1 MITDSEIREQGYIY
15 FLAEAPELL
24 HQIEQELFSLSTDF
38 STAKVHNLM
47 RATHTIKGGAANVGL
62 EVISKVAHYLE
73 DIVKSLYN
81 PDVILDTQLQTLLVE
96 GYECLRLPLTAELT
110 GTKIDEQDVL
120 QRSANVFAKLQ
131 EKLGDAFTDSN
142 HIPTSAELGFDI
154 IQSIFETGVKQR
166 LETIATAL
174 QSTKDPQTLAEL
186 LRSQAEVFTG
196 LGESLN
202 LPGLREIAE
211 TILQAL
217 ETHPQEVFRIAE
229 AALANLQQAHN
240 DVLAGDRSHGG
251 TLSQALQQFTT
262 KTQPINKI
270 DLSVEIQ
277 ELYQFLTQ
285 NFQVKGKYLKPETA
299 KLYLQITYFL
309 LAWLEQE
316 FNIPS
321 PEINVSLIIAD
332 FPNINTPDNFP
343 DWLQKFWHFISDKE
357 DSYSLIL
364 YRQGVILTVILA
376 VARLQAQK
384 SNNQTAT
391 LELLSSRIK
400 AIGNE
405 YKQYPPINSQEKK
418 WFTSYKLQ
426 SLIQNSQIFIPLDIP
441 EHQDNFIKEIWQNDQ
456 RFKNTEAHNN
466 LEVDLTTE
474 NFAIKLPETPKNIQ
488 PDSITTTE
496 SQIIPSNQV
505 KPNLLS
511 HLPAS
516 SRQRTF
522 VRIDVE
528 DLQRLDYLVGELL
541 ISEQRYNL
549 QNEKL
554 KDVVKIL
561 LQQLNQHQDVFKPE
575 PQVRS
580 HPQPGD
586 ENMTFPT
593 PLHPYTLAP
602 IFKLD
607 ALTIEETLQL
617 QKTTDALNAV
627 LQQSQQMQH
636 KQQSLVLNVI
646 DQLVSARMLPLGYI
660 VERFPQMLQHLGQ
673 VYGKQVQLQL
683 TGTQV
688 LVDKAIAE
696 KLYDPLLHLL
706 RNAFDHGVEPP
717 EIRRQ
722 QGKPE
727 QGVIEICAYHRGS
740 QTVIEVRDD
749 GRGLNLQ
756 KIHIKAVQ
764 LGLLSADNTSIT
776 SNQLLEIL
784 FQPGFSTTD
793 QVNEI
798 SGRGIGLDIVR
809 SQLQAL
815 NGSVTVQSLPGQGTT
830 FILKIP
836 FSMTTEKLMLVQAG
850 GVTHALLLD
859 SIEKILIPTP
869 EQIKVFDGKQV
880 LYLQTEQDECMV
892 TLQQMAQLMP
902 YTNCNLEFSSPDSLS
917 SPVLLLH
924 CQQEI
929 LALVVDQI
937 IGEQELVIRPL
948 GTAIAPPKYVYGCTN
963 LADGTLVLVV
973 DGTLL
978 TQTQQQHMQAQLEY
992 MQLPVADILR
1002 QNSWLQPST
1011 DTQPSLPL
1019 LNPAPVSSAK
1029 VILIVDDTMSFR
1041 KTLSLTLQKFG
1052 YQVLQAQDGLEAIEK
1067 LQQHPEIKLV
1077 ISDLE
1082 MPRMNGLEFL
1092 SRLQQH
1098 PLAGRQSVIILT
1110 SRSAQIY
1117 GKMAQHLGASAYL
1130 TKPYVEQELV
1140 ATVGRFLNAGELTHS
1155 SRLKTLGASQIFN

>member
-1 MITDSEIREQGYIY
+1 MITDSDIREQGYIY

-73 DIVKSLYN
+73 DVVKSLYN
-81 PDVILDTQLQTLLVE
+81 PDVVLDTQLQTLLVE

-174 QSTKDPQTLAEL
+174 QSTQDPQTLAEL

-202 LPGLREIAE
+202 LPGLCQIAE
-211 TILQAL
+211 AILQAL

-229 AALANLQQAHN
+229 AALANLQQAHK

-262 KTQPINKI
+262 TTQPTTLT
-270 DLSVEIQ
+270 DLSAEIR
-277 ELYQFLTQ
+277 EFYQFLTQ

-299 KLYLQITYFL
+299 KLYLQITHFI

-316 FNIPS
+316 FSTPNSEINLSLIVADFDNIPH
-321 PEINVSLIIAD
+321 PE
-332 FPNINTPDNFP
+332 NFP
-343 DWLQKFWHFISDKE
+343 YWLQKFWHFISEKE

-376 VARLQAQK
+376 VARLQSQK
-384 SNNQTAT
+384 GNSQTAT
-391 LELLSSRIK
+391 LELLASKIK
-400 AIGNE
+400 AIANE
-405 YKQYPPINSQEKK
+405 YKKYPPVNSQDKK
-418 WFTSYKLQ
+418 WFTSDKLQ
-426 SLIQNSQIFIPLDIP
+426 NLIHNSQLLISLKIL
-441 EHQDNFIKEIWQNDQ
+441 ECHDNFITEIWQNEQIAAITDKA
-456 RFKNTEAHNN
+456 KNNIE
-466 LEVDLTTE
+466 EDLNSE
-474 NFAIKLPETPKNIQ
+474 NFAIQLPEKSKINQ
-488 PDSITTTE
+488 PNSIVKSG
-496 SQIIPSNQV
+496 SQIIYNNQV

-511 HLPAS
+511 QLPANC
-516 SRQRTF
+516 RQRTF

-554 KDVVKIL
+554 KDIVKIL
-561 LQQLNQHQDVFKPE
+561 LQQLHQHQDVFQDVSKVDP
-575 PQVRS
+575 
-580 HPQPGD
+580 
-586 ENMTFPT
+586 
-593 PLHPYTLAP
+593 
-602 IFKLD
+602 
-607 ALTIEETLQL
+607 LTIEETLQL

-627 LQQSQQMQH
+627 LQQSQQMQY

-646 DQLVSARMLPLGYI
+646 DQLVSSRMLPLGYI
-660 VERFPQMLQHLGQ
+660 VERFPQMLQHLSQ

-756 KIHIKAVQ
+756 KIHTKAVQ

-776 SNQLLEIL
+776 SNQLLEFL

-793 QVNEI
+793 QVSEI

-902 YTNCNLEFSSPDSLS
+902 YSNCNLEFSSPNSLH
-917 SPVLLLH
+917 SPVLLLR

-948 GTAIAPPKYVYGCTN
+948 GSAIAPPKYVYGCTN

-978 TQTQQQHMQAQLEY
+978 TQTQQQHMQVQLEY
-992 MQLPVADILR
+992 MQLPLADILR
-1002 QNSWLQPST
+1002 QNNWLQPST
-1011 DTQPSLPL
+1011 DTQSSLPL
-1019 LNPAPVSSAK
+1019 LNPAPVSSSR
-1029 VILIVDDTMSFR
+1029 VILVVDDTMSFR

-1067 LQQHPEIKLV
+1067 LQQHPEIQLV

-1098 PLAGRQSVIILT
+1098 PLAGRKPVIILT
-1110 SRSAQIY
+1110 SRSVQIY

-1130 TKPYVEQELV
+1130 TKPYIEQELV
-1140 ATVGRFLNAGELTHS
+1140 ATVGRFLNAGESTHS
-1155 SRLKTLGASQIFN
+1155 SHLMSV

>member
-24 HQIEQELFSLSTDF
+24 HQIEQELFSFSTDF

-73 DIVKSLYN
+73 DVVKCLYSPN
-81 PDVILDTQLQTLLVE
+81 VVLDTELQMLLVE

-110 GTKIDEQDVL
+110 RTKIDEQDVL
-120 QRSANVFAKLQ
+120 QLSASVFAKLQ
-131 EKLGDAFTDSN
+131 EKLGDAFTDAD
-142 HIPTSAELGFDI
+142 HIPMSAELGFDI

-174 QSTKDPQTLAEL
+174 QSNKDPQRLAEL
-186 LRSQAEVFTG
+186 LRSQAEVFIG

-202 LPGLREIAE
+202 LPGLRDIAE
-211 TILQAL
+211 AILQAL
-217 ETHPQEVFRIAE
+217 ETYPQEVLRIAE

-251 TLSQALQQFTT
+251 TLSPALQQFTT
-262 KTQPINKI
+262 TTQPTTKI
-270 DLSVEIQ
+270 DLTVEIQ
-277 ELYQFLTQ
+277 ELYQFLTED
-285 NFQVKGKYLKPETA
+285 FQVKGKSLKPETA
-299 KLYLQITYFL
+299 KLYLQITHLL
-309 LAWLEQE
+309 LAWIEQE
-316 FNIPS
+316 FKVPKS
-321 PEINVSLIIAD
+321 EINLSLIVAD
-332 FPNINTPDNFP
+332 FININNQDNFP
-343 DWLQKFWHFISDKE
+343 DWLQKFWQFISEKE
-357 DSYSLIL
+357 DSNSLIL

-376 VARLQAQK
+376 VARLQART
-384 SNNQTAT
+384 SNNQTPT
-391 LELLSSRIK
+391 QELLTSKIK
-400 AIGNE
+400 AIANE
-405 YKQYPPINSQEKK
+405 YKQYPPVNSQEKQ
-418 WFTSYKLQ
+418 WFASYKLQ
-426 SLIQNSQIFIPLDIP
+426 NLIQYSQILISREIP
-441 EHQDNFIKEIWQNDQ
+441 EDYDNFITEIWQNEQIAVITD
-456 RFKNTEAHNN
+456 EANN
-466 LEVDLTTE
+466 IEEDLTSE
-474 NFAIKLPETPKNIQ
+474 KFAIQLPEKSKNIQ
-488 PDSITTTE
+488 PNSIVAVE
-496 SQIIPSNQV
+496 SEIISNNQV
-505 KPNLLS
+505 KSNFLS
-511 HLPAS
+511 QLPAS

-561 LQQLNQHQDVFKPE
+561 LQQLRQYQDVFKVE
-575 PQVRS
+575 LEGRSRPQE
-580 HPQPGD
+580 GD
-586 ENMTFPT
+586 ENMTLARPQD
-593 PLHPYTLAP
+593 PDTLRP

-607 ALTIEETLQL
+607 SLTTEEALQL

-740 QTVIEVRDD
+740 HTIIEVRDD
-749 GRGLNLQ
+749 GRGVNLQ
-756 KIHIKAVQ
+756 KIHTKAVQ
-764 LGLLSADNTSIT
+764 LGLLSADNTSLT
-776 SNQLLEIL
+776 SNQLLEFL

-793 QVNEI
+793 QVSEI

-850 GVTHALLLD
+850 GVSYALLLD

-880 LYLQTEQDECMV
+880 LYLQTEQDECMI
-892 TLQQMAQLMP
+892 TLQSMAQLMP
-902 YTNCNLEFSSPDSLS
+902 YTNYNLDFSSPNSLS
-917 SPVLLLH
+917 SPVLLLR

-948 GTAIAPPKYVYGCTN
+948 GSAIAPPKYIYGCTN

-992 MQLPVADILR
+992 MQLPLADILR

-1011 DTQPSLPL
+1011 ETQPSLPL
-1019 LNPAPVSSAK
+1019 LNPAPVSSSK
-1029 VILIVDDTMSFR
+1029 VILVVDDTMSFR

-1052 YQVLQAQDGLEAIEK
+1052 YQVLEAQDGLEAIEK
-1067 LQQHPEIKLV
+1067 LQQHPEIQLV

-1098 PLAGRQSVIILT
+1098 PLPVQKNVIILT
-1110 SRSAQIY
+1110 SRSVQIY

-1140 ATVGRFLNAGELTHS
+1140 ATVGRFLNAGESTRSYHMM
-1155 SRLKTLGASQIFN
+1155 AI

>member
-73 DIVKSLYN
+73 DIVKSLYS
-81 PDVILDTQLQTLLVE
+81 PDVVLDTQLQTLLVE

-154 IQSIFETGVKQR
+154 IQSIFETGVRQR

-174 QSTKDPQTLAEL
+174 QPTTDPQTLAEL

-262 KTQPINKI
+262 TTQPTTKI

-285 NFQVKGKYLKPETA
+285 SFQVKGKCLKPETA

-309 LAWLEQE
+309 LAWVEQE
-316 FNIPS
+316 FKVPNS
-321 PEINVSLIIAD
+321 EINLSLLVDD
-332 FPNINTPDNFP
+332 FPNINNPDNFP
-343 DWLQKFWHFISDKE
+343 DWLQNFWQFISEKE

-384 SNNQTAT
+384 GKNHTYI
-391 LELLSSRIK
+391 LELLTNKIK
-400 AIGNE
+400 DIGNE
-405 YKQYPPINSQEKK
+405 YKQYPPVNSQEKK
-418 WFTSYKLQ
+418 WFNSYKLQ
-426 SLIQNSQIFIPLDIP
+426 DLIQNSQIFIPLDIP
-441 EHQDNFIKEIWQNDQ
+441 EVQDNFIKEIWQNEQISASVD
-456 RFKNTEAHNN
+456 KDNN
-466 LEVDLTTE
+466 NIEEDLNQEV
-474 NFAIKLPETPKNIQ
+474 FSIQFPEKSKNIQ
-488 PDSITTTE
+488 PNSIVTAE
-496 SQIIPSNQV
+496 SQIISNNQV

-511 HLPAS
+511 QLPAS

-561 LQQLNQHQDVFKPE
+561 LQQLHQHQDVFQNGSK
-575 PQVRS
+575 V
-580 HPQPGD
+580 
-586 ENMTFPT
+586 
-593 PLHPYTLAP
+593 
-602 IFKLD
+602 D
-607 ALTIEETLQL
+607 ALTIKETLLL

-627 LQQSQQMQH
+627 LQQSLQMQN

-660 VERFPQMLQHLGQ
+660 VERFPQMLQHLSQ

-756 KIHIKAVQ
+756 KVHTKAIQ

-776 SNQLLEIL
+776 SNQLLEFL
-784 FQPGFSTTD
+784 FQPGFSTTE
-793 QVNEI
+793 QVSEI

-892 TLQQMAQLMP
+892 TLQPMAQLMP
-902 YTNCNLEFSSPDSLS
+902 YTNCNLDFSSPNSLS
-917 SPVLLLH
+917 SPVLLLR

-948 GTAIAPPKYVYGCTN
+948 GSAIAPPKYVYGCTN
-963 LADGTLVLVV
+963 LADSTLVLVV

-978 TQTQQQHMQAQLEY
+978 TQTQQQQMQAQLEY

-1029 VILIVDDTMSFR
+1029 VILVVDDTMSFR

-1067 LQQHPEIKLV
+1067 LQQHPEIQLV

-1098 PLAGRQSVIILT
+1098 PLAGRKPVIILT
-1110 SRSAQIY
+1110 SRSVQIY

-1140 ATVGRFLNAGELTHS
+1140 ATVGRFLNAGESIHS
-1155 SRLKTLGASQIFN
+1155 SHMMSV

>member
-1 MITDSEIREQGYIY
+1 MITDSIIREQGYIY

-24 HQIEQELFSLSTDF
+24 HQIEQELFSLSNDF
-38 STAKVHNLM
+38 STAKVHDLM

-62 EVISKVAHYLE
+62 ELISKVAHYLE

-81 PDVILDTQLQTLLVE
+81 PDVVIDAQLQTLLVE
-96 GYECLRLPLTAELT
+96 AYECLRLPITAELT
-110 GTKIDEQDVL
+110 RTKIDEQEIL
-120 QRSANVFAKLQ
+120 QRSATVFAKLQ

-174 QSTKDPQTLAEL
+174 QSTTDAEAMAEL
-186 LRSQAEVFTG
+186 LRSQAEVFIG

-202 LPGLREIAE
+202 LPGLCNIAE
-211 TILQAL
+211 AIIKAL
-217 ETHPQEVFRIAE
+217 ETHPHDVFQIAE
-229 AALANLQQAHN
+229 VALANLQQAQS
-240 DVLAGDRSHGG
+240 DVLAGDRSQGG
-251 TLSQALQQFTT
+251 TPSQDLQQFTT
-262 KTQPINKI
+262 KIQPTNEI

-285 NFQVKGKYLKPETA
+285 HFQVKGQCLKPQTA
-299 KLYLQITYFL
+299 KIYLQVIYYL
-309 LAWLEQE
+309 LAWFEQE
-316 FNIPS
+316 LKVPPS
-321 PEINVSLIIAD
+321 ELNLSLLVPQFA
-332 FPNINTPDNFP
+332 NLHTYDNFP
-343 DWLQKFWHFISDKE
+343 EWLQQFWQFISEKE

-376 VARLQAQK
+376 VTRLQVQKETTQNFVLEILTNKIKDLAQ
-384 SNNQTAT
+384 
-391 LELLSSRIK
+391 
-400 AIGNE
+400 E
-405 YKQYPPINSQEKK
+405 YKQYTPVNHQEKQ
-418 WFTSYKLQ
+418 WFTNPRLQ
-426 SLIQNSQIFIPLDIP
+426 NLIQKTQITIPIL
-441 EHQDNFIKEIWQNDQ
+441 NYEIIEVNIQQQQELATNIENYQSNQIQNL
-456 RFKNTEAHNN
+456 N
-466 LEVDLTTE
+466 LE
-474 NFAIKLPETPKNIQ
+474 NIAIQISEKPQNTH
-488 PDSITTTE
+488 SIVTAE
-496 SQIIPSNQV
+496 SQIIPSNDV
-505 KPNLLS
+505 RPNVL
-511 HLPAS
+511 AS
-516 SRQRTF
+516 SRQKTF
-522 VRIDVE
+522 VRVDVE
-528 DLQRLDYLVGELL
+528 DLQSLDYLVGELL
-541 ISEQRYNL
+541 IGEQRYNL

-554 KDVVKIL
+554 KDTIKLL
-561 LQQLNQHQDVFKPE
+561 LQQLQKHQITLHQHQDVSKVE
-575 PQVRS
+575 S
-580 HPQPGD
+580 
-586 ENMTFPT
+586 
-593 PLHPYTLAP
+593 
-602 IFKLD
+602 
-607 ALTIEETLQL
+607 LTIEETLLL
-617 QKTTDALNAV
+617 QKTTDSLNAV

-646 DQLVSARMLPLGYI
+646 DQLVSARMLPLGYV
-660 VERFPQMLQHLGQ
+660 VERFPHMLQHLSQ

-696 KLYDPLLHLL
+696 KLYDPLLQLL
-706 RNAFDHGVEPP
+706 RNAFDHGIEPP
-717 EIRRQ
+717 EVRRQ
-722 QGKPE
+722 QGKAE
-727 QGVIEICAYHRGS
+727 QGVIEISAYHRGS

-749 GRGLNLQ
+749 GQGLNLQ
-756 KIHIKAVQ
+756 KIYTKAVQ
-764 LGLLSADNTSIT
+764 LGLLSADNTSIA
-776 SNQLLEIL
+776 SNQLLEFL

-793 QVNEI
+793 KVNEI

-850 GVTHALLLD
+850 GVTYALLLD

-880 LYLQTEQDECMV
+880 LYLQSGQDEYIV

-902 YTNCNLEFSSPDSLS
+902 YSDCNCELTVPKLLN
-917 SPVLLLH
+917 SPVLLLR

-948 GTAIAPPKYVYGCTN
+948 GSAIAPPKYVYGCTN
-963 LADGTLVLVV
+963 LADGALVLVI

-978 TQTQQQHMQAQLEY
+978 TQTQQQQMQAQLEY
-992 MQLPVADILR
+992 MRLPVADIL
-1002 QNSWLQPST
+1002 QQKSWLELST
-1011 DTQPSLPL
+1011 DTQQSLPL
-1019 LNPAPVSSAK
+1019 LKPTSASASK
-1029 VILIVDDTMSFR
+1029 VVLIVDDAISCR
-1041 KTLSLTLQKFG
+1041 QTLSLTLQKFG
-1052 YQVLQAQDGLEAIEK
+1052 YQVLQAQNGLEALEK
-1067 LQQHPEIKLV
+1067 LQQHSEIQLV

-1082 MPRMNGLEFL
+1082 MPHMNGLEFL

-1098 PLAGRQSVIILT
+1098 PQIIRRPVVMLT

-1117 GKMAQHLGASAYL
+1117 GQMAQHLGASAYL

-1140 ATVGRFLNAGELTHS
+1140 STVESFLSVGELTHV
-1155 SRLKTLGASQIFN
+1155 

>member
-24 HQIEQELFSLSTDF
+24 HQVEQELFSLSTDF

-73 DIVKSLYN
+73 DVVKSLYN
-81 PDVILDTQLQTLLVE
+81 PDVVLDTQLQTLLVE

-174 QSTKDPQTLAEL
+174 QSTTDPQILAEL

-196 LGESLN
+196 LSESLN
-202 LPGLREIAE
+202 LPGLRDITKA
-211 TILQAL
+211 ILQAL
-217 ETHPQEVFRIAE
+217 ETYPQEVFRIAE

-262 KTQPINKI
+262 TTQPTTKIN
-270 DLSVEIQ
+270 LSLEIQ
-277 ELYQFLTQ
+277 ELYHFLTQ
-285 NFQVKGKYLKPETA
+285 DFQVKGKCLKPETA
-299 KLYLQITYFL
+299 KLYLQIAYL
-309 LAWLEQE
+309 ILAWIEQA
-316 FNIPS
+316 FKVPKH
-321 PEINVSLIIAD
+321 EIKISLIVAD
-332 FPNINTPDNFP
+332 FSNINNPDDFP
-343 DWLQKFWHFISDKE
+343 DWLPEFWQFISEKE
-357 DSYSLIL
+357 DTYSLIL
-364 YRQGVILTVILA
+364 HRQGVILTVILA
-376 VARLQAQK
+376 VARFQAQK
-384 SNNQTAT
+384 GNNQTAT
-391 LELLSSRIK
+391 LELITNRIK
-400 AIGNE
+400 AIANE
-405 YKQYPPINSQEKK
+405 YKQYPPVTSQEKK
-418 WFTSYKLQ
+418 WFTSDKFKT
-426 SLIQNSQIFIPLDIP
+426 LIQKYQTIINLEIP
-441 EHQDNFIKEIWQNDQ
+441 EIQEKNITDIWRNNQIYKIKDNHKIE
-456 RFKNTEAHNN
+456 EH
-466 LEVDLTTE
+466 LTTE
-474 NFAIKLPETPKNIQ
+474 NFAIQLPEIPKNLQ
-488 PDSITTTE
+488 PNSIITTE
-496 SQIIPSNQV
+496 SQIISHNQV

-511 HLPAS
+511 QLPTS

-541 ISEQRYNL
+541 ISEQRYYL

-554 KDVVKIL
+554 KDVVKTL
-561 LQQLNQHQDVFKPE
+561 LQQLNQYQNVFKLE
-575 PQVRS
+575 SQGRFYL
-580 HPQPGD
+580 QRGD
-586 ENMTFPT
+586 ENMTLST
-593 PLHPYTLAP
+593 PLNPSTPTP
-602 IFKLD
+602 IFKTD
-607 ALTIEETLQL
+607 SLTCEETLQL
-617 QKTTDALNAV
+617 QKTTDVLNAV
-627 LQQSQQMQH
+627 LQQSQQMQY

-660 VERFPQMLQHLGQ
+660 VERFPQMLQHLSQ

-706 RNAFDHGVEPP
+706 RNAFDHGLEPP

-756 KIHIKAVQ
+756 KIHTKAVQ

-776 SNQLLEIL
+776 TNQLLEFL

-793 QVNEI
+793 QVSEI

-809 SQLQAL
+809 SQLQAM
-815 NGSVTVQSLPGQGTT
+815 NGFVTVQSLPGQGTT

-850 GVTHALLLD
+850 GMTYALILD
-859 SIEKILIPTP
+859 SVEKILIPTP
-869 EQIKVFDGKQV
+869 EQIKIFDGKHV
-880 LYLQTEQDECMV
+880 LYLQEQDECMV

-902 YTNCNLEFSSPDSLS
+902 YNQCNLEFSSPNSLP
-917 SPVLLLH
+917 SPVLLLR

-929 LALVVDQI
+929 MALVVDQI

-948 GTAIAPPKYVYGCTN
+948 GSAIAPPKYVYGCTN

-992 MQLPVADILR
+992 MQLPVADILH

-1019 LNPAPVSSAK
+1019 LNPASVSSVK
-1029 VILIVDDTMSFR
+1029 VILVVDDTMSFR

-1052 YQVLQAQDGLEAIEK
+1052 YQVLEAQDGLEAIEK
-1067 LQQHPEIKLV
+1067 LQQHPEIQLV

-1092 SRLQQH
+1092 SRLQQY
-1098 PLAGRQSVIILT
+1098 PLAGRKPVIILT
-1110 SRSAQIY
+1110 SRSVQIY

-1140 ATVGRFLNAGELTHS
+1140 ATVGRFLNAGESTHRS
-1155 SRLKTLGASQIFN
+1155 HLMSV

>member
-38 STAKVHNLM
+38 NTAKVHNLM

-73 DIVKSLYN
+73 DVVKSLYN
-81 PDVILDTQLQTLLVE
+81 PDVVLDTQLQTLMVE

-174 QSTKDPQTLAEL
+174 QSTTDPQTLAEL
-186 LRSQAEVFTG
+186 LRSQAEVFIG

-202 LPGLREIAE
+202 LPGLREITE
-211 TILQAL
+211 TTLQAL
-217 ETHPQEVFRIAE
+217 DTHPQEVFRIAE

-251 TLSQALQQFTT
+251 TLSQTLQQLTT
-262 KTQPINKI
+262 TTQPATKI
-270 DLSVEIQ
+270 DLSVEVR

-285 NFQVKGKYLKPETA
+285 TFQVKGKTLKPKTA
-299 KLYLQITYFL
+299 KLYLQITHL
-309 LAWLEQE
+309 ILAWLEQE
-316 FNIPS
+316 FKLPKS
-321 PEINVSLIIAD
+321 QINLSLIVFD
-332 FPNINTPDNFP
+332 FANINSPDNFP
-343 DWLQKFWHFISDKE
+343 DWLQHFWQFISEKK

-376 VARLQAQK
+376 VARWQAQK
-384 SNNQTAT
+384 YNNQSNT
-391 LELLSSRIK
+391 LDLLASKIK
-400 AIGNE
+400 HIANK
-405 YKQYPPINSQEKK
+405 YKQYPPINSQDKK
-418 WFTSYKLQ
+418 WFTSEKIQNLM
-426 SLIQNSQIFIPLDIP
+426 QNSQILIPLEIADY
-441 EHQDNFIKEIWQNDQ
+441 QDDVITEVWQN
-456 RFKNTEAHNN
+456 E
-466 LEVDLTTE
+466 LTTAITDQANNIE
-474 NFAIKLPETPKNIQ
+474 EDLNSEIFAIQLPEKSKTIQ
-488 PDSITTTE
+488 PNSIGTPE
-496 SQIIPSNQV
+496 SQLISNNQI
-505 KPNLLS
+505 KPNVLS
-511 HLPAS
+511 QFPAN

-561 LQQLNQHQDVFKPE
+561 LQQLHQQQDVFKPD
-575 PQVRS
+575 S
-580 HPQPGD
+580 
-586 ENMTFPT
+586 
-593 PLHPYTLAP
+593 
-602 IFKLD
+602 
-607 ALTIEETLQL
+607 LTSEVE
-617 QKTTDALNAV
+617 KTTDALNAV

-660 VERFPQMLQHLGQ
+660 VERFPQMLQHLSQ
-673 VYGKQVQLQL
+673 AYGKQVQLRL

-740 QTVIEVRDD
+740 HTIIEVRDD
-749 GRGLNLQ
+749 GRGVNLQ
-756 KIHIKAVQ
+756 KIHTKAVQ

-776 SNQLLEIL
+776 SNQLLEFL

-793 QVNEI
+793 QVSEI

-850 GVTHALLLD
+850 GVSYALLLD

-869 EQIKVFDGKQV
+869 EQIKVFDGKEV

-892 TLQQMAQLMP
+892 TLQSMAQLMP
-902 YTNCNLEFSSPDSLS
+902 YTNYNLDFSSPNSLP
-917 SPVLLLH
+917 SPVLLLR

-948 GTAIAPPKYVYGCTN
+948 GSAIAPPKYIYGCTN

-992 MQLPVADILR
+992 MQLPLADILY
-1002 QNSWLQPST
+1002 QNSWLQSST

-1019 LNPAPVSSAK
+1019 LNPAPVSSSK
-1029 VILIVDDTMSFR
+1029 VILVVDDTMSFR

-1052 YQVLQAQDGLEAIEK
+1052 YQVLEAQDGLEAIEK
-1067 LQQHPEIKLV
+1067 LQQHPEIQLV

-1098 PLAGRQSVIILT
+1098 PLPVQKNVIILT
-1110 SRSAQIY
+1110 SRSVQIY

-1140 ATVGRFLNAGELTHS
+1140 ATVGRFLNAGESTRSYHMM
-1155 SRLKTLGASQIFN
+1155 AI

>member
-1 MITDSEIREQGYIY
+1 MITDSIIREQGYIY

-24 HQIEQELFSLSTDF
+24 HQIEQELFSLSNDF
-38 STAKVHNLM
+38 STAKVHDLM

-62 EVISKVAHYLE
+62 ELISKVAHYLE

-81 PDVILDTQLQTLLVE
+81 PDVVIDAQLQTLLVE
-96 GYECLRLPLTAELT
+96 AYECLRLPITAELT
-110 GTKIDEQDVL
+110 RTKIDEQEIL
-120 QRSANVFAKLQ
+120 QRSATVFAKLQ

-174 QSTKDPQTLAEL
+174 QSTTDAEAMAEL
-186 LRSQAEVFTG
+186 LRSQAEVFIG

-202 LPGLREIAE
+202 LPGLCNIAE
-211 TILQAL
+211 AIIKAL
-217 ETHPQEVFRIAE
+217 ETHPHDVFQIAE
-229 AALANLQQAHN
+229 VALANLQQAQS
-240 DVLAGDRSHGG
+240 DVLAGDRSQGG
-251 TLSQALQQFTT
+251 TPSQDLQQFTT
-262 KTQPINKI
+262 KIQPTNEI

-285 NFQVKGKYLKPETA
+285 HFQVKGQCLKPQTA
-299 KLYLQITYFL
+299 KIYLQVIYYL
-309 LAWLEQE
+309 LAWFEQE
-316 FNIPS
+316 LKVPPS
-321 PEINVSLIIAD
+321 ELNLSLLVPQFA
-332 FPNINTPDNFP
+332 NLHTYDNFP
-343 DWLQKFWHFISDKE
+343 EWLQQFWQFISEKE

-376 VARLQAQK
+376 VTRLQVQKETTQNFVLEILTNKIKDLAQ
-384 SNNQTAT
+384 
-391 LELLSSRIK
+391 
-400 AIGNE
+400 E
-405 YKQYPPINSQEKK
+405 YKQYTPVNHQEKQ
-418 WFTSYKLQ
+418 WFTNPRLQ
-426 SLIQNSQIFIPLDIP
+426 NLIQKTQITIPIL
-441 EHQDNFIKEIWQNDQ
+441 NYEIIEVNIQQQQELATNIENYQSNQIQNL
-456 RFKNTEAHNN
+456 N
-466 LEVDLTTE
+466 LE
-474 NFAIKLPETPKNIQ
+474 NIAIQISEKPQNTH
-488 PDSITTTE
+488 SIVTAE
-496 SQIIPSNQV
+496 SQIIPSNDV
-505 KPNLLS
+505 RPNVL
-511 HLPAS
+511 AS
-516 SRQRTF
+516 SRQKTF
-522 VRIDVE
+522 VRVDVE
-528 DLQRLDYLVGELL
+528 DLQSLDYLVGELL
-541 ISEQRYNL
+541 IGEQRYNL

-554 KDVVKIL
+554 KDTIKLL
-561 LQQLNQHQDVFKPE
+561 LQQLQKHQITLHQHQDVSKVE
-575 PQVRS
+575 S
-580 HPQPGD
+580 
-586 ENMTFPT
+586 
-593 PLHPYTLAP
+593 
-602 IFKLD
+602 
-607 ALTIEETLQL
+607 LTIEETLLL
-617 QKTTDALNAV
+617 QKTTDSLNAV

-646 DQLVSARMLPLGYI
+646 DQLVSARMLPLGYV
-660 VERFPQMLQHLGQ
+660 VERFPHMLQHLSQ

-696 KLYDPLLHLL
+696 KLYDPLLQLL
-706 RNAFDHGVEPP
+706 RNAFDHGIEPP
-717 EIRRQ
+717 EVRRQ
-722 QGKPE
+722 QGKAE
-727 QGVIEICAYHRGS
+727 QGVIEISAYHRGS

-749 GRGLNLQ
+749 GQGLNLQ
-756 KIHIKAVQ
+756 KIYTKAVQ
-764 LGLLSADNTSIT
+764 LGLLSADNTSIA
-776 SNQLLEIL
+776 SNQLLEFL

-793 QVNEI
+793 KVNEI

-850 GVTHALLLD
+850 GVTYALLLD

-880 LYLQTEQDECMV
+880 LYLQSGQDEYIV

-902 YTNCNLEFSSPDSLS
+902 YSDCNCELTVPKLLN
-917 SPVLLLH
+917 SPVLLLR

-948 GTAIAPPKYVYGCTN
+948 GSAIAPPKYVYGCTN
-963 LADGTLVLVV
+963 LADGALVLVI

-978 TQTQQQHMQAQLEY
+978 TQTQQQQMQAQLEY
-992 MQLPVADILR
+992 MRLPVADIL
-1002 QNSWLQPST
+1002 QQKSWLELST
-1011 DTQPSLPL
+1011 DTQQSLPL
-1019 LNPAPVSSAK
+1019 LKPTSASASK
-1029 VILIVDDTMSFR
+1029 VVLIVDDAISCR
-1041 KTLSLTLQKFG
+1041 QTLSLTLQKFG
-1052 YQVLQAQDGLEAIEK
+1052 YQVLQAQNGLEALEK
-1067 LQQHPEIKLV
+1067 LQQHSEIQLV

-1082 MPRMNGLEFL
+1082 MPHMNGLEFL

-1098 PLAGRQSVIILT
+1098 PQMIRRPVVMLT

-1117 GKMAQHLGASAYL
+1117 GQMAQHLGASAYL

-1140 ATVGRFLNAGELTHS
+1140 STVESFLSVGELTHV
-1155 SRLKTLGASQIFN
+1155 